1 MLTKCV
7 FLSVALA
14 IVFSLSACGPA
25 PITFAD
31 PNLEATIREAIDKPV
46 GAILTS
52 DVEGLTSLIASERGI
67 ADLTG
72 LEHCGSLTELNV
84 TGSQISDITSLAS
97 LSNLL
102 VLNLKGNQI
111 GDVSPLASL
120 TSLKGLNL
128 VGNQISDV

>member
-14 IVFSLSACGPA
+14 IIFSLSAYGPA

-31 PNLEATIREAIDKPV
+31 PNLEATIREAIDKPD
-46 GAILTS
+46 GAILTL

-84 TGSQISDITSLAS
+84 TGGQISDI
-97 LSNLL
+97 
-102 VLNLKGNQI
+102 
-111 GDVSPLASL
+111 SPLASL
-120 TSLKGLNL
+120 ANLDILNL
-128 VGNQISDV
+128 EENPLSSTSFDVHIPQLEKRGVKVTW